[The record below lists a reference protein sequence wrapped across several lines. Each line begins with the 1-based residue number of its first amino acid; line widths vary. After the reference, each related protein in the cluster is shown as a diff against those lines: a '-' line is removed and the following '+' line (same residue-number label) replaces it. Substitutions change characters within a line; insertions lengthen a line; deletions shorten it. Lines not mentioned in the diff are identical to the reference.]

1 MLLSENPMILIGS
14 DHARLIT
21 LVIHGPPGPVAVY
34 TKLCWALKGSTNS
47 LLEQDDAQAC
57 LHLSFNRSQQKSIRL
72 QKRLRQVDIL
82 PFRNE
87 NEDEGARNGI
97 SKH

>member
-21 LVIHGPPGPVAVY
+21 PVIHGPPEPVAVY
-34 TKLCWALKGSTNS
+34 TKLCWALKGPTNS
-47 LLEQDDAQAC
+47 LLEQDDVQAC
-57 LHLSFNRSQQKSIRL
+57 LHSPFTRSQQKFTRL

-82 PFRNE
+82 PFRN
-87 NEDEGARNGI
+87 
-97 SKH
+97 